1 MKAIRSYILA
11 ALVLTAAAAVACTV
25 EDQPSQI
32 KNKVTFVAS
41 LSPRGAGSRALSDPG
56 DGTLASSW
64 TVGEELSL
72 QYDNTSSQR
81 VEAVATVTSVES
93 DGSATITATL
103 ADPVS
108 CTASFCYPYSSCTL
122 NKPKSIFTDQTGT
135 LEDVS
140 ANYELVSGTGAIVVN
155 GTEATLPQSVEM
167 THETCVWKMSF
178 TDGSSDITPTITS
191 LTVSDGNND
200 YTVSPSGLST
210 IFVSM
215 YPTASSANVSIAATT
230 ASGTYSLSRSG
241 VTLEA
246 GKLYTSTG
254 VALSASSGD
263 PLEKALALKENT
275 YSVQKTGETAQVF
288 PLDPAYSQWYVGP
301 SYMDGTQEAIH
312 VEMMDEDPELMT
324 MGWFSGEFPPEV
336 ANQPTTVDE
345 DFCMK
350 YKWSSAKMGT
360 MRLSG
365 SNMLD
370 AHMGQGGNVKLDGR
384 SKFWIKV
391 KTGTKSYS
399 GDYQFLF
406 VFVFVNQ
413 TWDPDTESYIYG
425 DEYTICGNAT
435 LKELIADLDNFSLDY
450 PSSWVAP
457 GKSITLTA
465 SWTAGAKFDWSK
477 VTLNSQTRN
486 GASGEWFSWD
496 ASTQKLTATQSAENE
511 QVKLTFGYAGTD
523 MTDYI
528 TLYNGPGYSSFSLSM
543 QNSSADFILVENDP
557 AYGWGSDSIWLT
569 VDSWTPEGS
578 SFTGYGIEI
587 DPATENYNKLYYNP
601 YGKYVDFKK
610 GIPEGEFNLIF
621 RSVTDHNVKFTIPV
635 KVVHHKPTSFQIT
648 YKHSNGAFEPWTS
661 GGENGVCNYPMGMEV
676 GVITT
681 PEDAYWNWAY
691 VELAYDYDGFSFS
704 GMGGKEDHP
713 KIQRTTSNPG
723 GGTSYGTQ
731 IIFRLKYDNRKKS
744 EIYVNHN

>member
-1 MKAIRSYILA
+1 MKLFNLIPLLAIA
-11 ALVLTAAAAVACTV
+11 ALFAGCTPDVVVGNHEDVLTV
-25 EDQPSQI
+25 
-32 KNKVTFVAS
+32 
-41 LSPRGAGSRALSDPG
+41 SPTEQKISA
-56 DGTLASSW
+56 DG
-64 TVGEELSL
+64 
-72 QYDNTSSQR
+72 
-81 VEAVATVTSVES
+81 
-93 DGSATITATL
+93 
-103 ADPVS
+103 
-108 CTASFCYPYSSCTL
+108 TASFTFTFKL
-122 NKPKSIFTDQTGT
+122 LKPSNNNVKEPVDLKETKTVATIHF
-135 LEDVS
+135 
-140 ANYELVSGTGAIVVN
+140 
-155 GTEATLPQSVEM
+155 EATGGTVNPASATTDENGNVTVTFTASNPE
-167 THETCVWKMSF
+167 SF
-178 TDGSSDITPTITS
+178 TGG
-191 LTVSDGNND
+191 TVKGIVKSVKGKAADQQGN
-200 YTVSPSGLST
+200 LA
-210 IFVSM
+210 
-215 YPTASSANVSIAATT
+215 TATANV
-230 ASGTYSLSRSG
+230 LP
-241 VTLEA
+241 LA
-246 GKLYTSTG
+246 GG
-254 VALSASSGD
+254 GD
-263 PLEKALALKENT
+263 PIKKAEALKDNT
-275 YSVQKTGETAQVF
+275 YSIQKGDGTAQVF
-288 PLDPAYSQWYVGP
+288 DLPPQYSNWYVGS
-301 SYMDGTQEAIH
+301 SYMDGTKQAVH
-312 VEMMDEDPELMT
+312 VELMDEDSQEMT
-324 MGWFSGEFPPEV
+324 MGWFNGEIPPEV
-336 ANQPTTVDE
+336 ANKLTTINKEFYD
-345 DFCMK
+345 K
-350 YKWSSAKMGT
+350 YPWAAAKMGT
-360 MRLSG
+360 FRLG
-365 SNMLD
+365 QDKTLD
-370 AHMGQGGNVKLDGR
+370 CHVGNGGNVKLDG
-384 SKFWIKV
+384 SSQFWLKEK
-391 KTGTKSYS
+391 KTKAYS
-399 GDYQFLF
+399 GEYQFLF
-406 VFVFVNQ
+406 VFVFANQ
-413 TWDPDTESYIYG
+413 VYDPETDSYVSDG

-435 LKELIADLDNFSLDY
+435 VQELVADLSYFSLNY
-450 PSSWVAP
+450 ESNWVVP
-457 GKSITLTA
+457 GQSVTITA
-465 SWTAGAKFDWSK
+465 NWTPGAQFDWSK
-477 VTLNSQTRN
+477 VKLDSQSCN
-486 GASGEWFSWD
+486 GRSGEWFSWD

-713 KIQRTTSNPG
+713 KLQRTKSNPG

>member
-11 ALVLTAAAAVACTV
+11 ALVLTAAAAVACTA

-108 CTASFCYPYSSCTL
+108 CTAGFCYPYSSCTL

-155 GTEATLPQSVEM
+155 GAEATLPQGVEM
-167 THETCVWKMSF
+167 THETCVWKLSF
-178 TDGSSDITPTITS
+178 TDGTSDITPTITG

-210 IFVSM
+210 IYMSM
-215 YPTASSANVSIAATT
+215 YPTAASATLSLTATT
-230 ASGTYSLSRSG
+230 SSGTYSLSRSG
-241 VTLEA
+241 VALEA
-246 GKLYTSTG
+246 GKLYTSSG

-263 PLEKALALKENT
+263 PLDKALALKDNT

-288 PLDPAYSQWYVGP
+288 PFDPAYSQWYVGP

-324 MGWFSGEFPPEV
+324 MGWFSGEFPPELV
-336 ANQPTTVDE
+336 DQPTTVDE
-345 DFCMK
+345 DFCAK

-360 MRLSG
+360 MRLPG

-391 KTGTKSYS
+391 KPGTKSYS

-406 VFVFVNQ
+406 VFVFTNQ
-413 TWDPDTESYIYG
+413 TWDQDTESYIDG
-425 DEYTICGNAT
+425 DEYTICGNAI
-435 LKELIADLDNFSLDY
+435 LKELIADLDYFSLNY
-450 PSSWVAP
+450 SSDWAAP
-457 GKSITLTA
+457 GQSINLTA
-465 SWTAGAKFDWSK
+465 SWTAGATFDWNK
-477 VTLNSQTRN
+477 
-486 GASGEWFSWD
+486 
-496 ASTQKLTATQSAENE
+496 
-511 QVKLTFGYAGTD
+511 VKLTSQTSQGRSGNWFTWDSSTHTLYAAESAGNEMVTLEFGYTGTE
-523 MTDYI
+523 MKYSMS
-528 TLYNGPGYSSFSLSM
+528 LYNGPGYTSFTVSPEVLVAENEPQGWSS
-543 QNSSADFILVENDP
+543 ND
-557 AYGWGSDSIWLT
+557 YVYIS
-569 VDSWTPEGS
+569 VDSWTPDNGS
-578 SFTGYGIEI
+578 SSFNYHSIEL
-587 DPATENYNKLYYNP
+587 DPASDYYDKLDYNP
-601 YGKYVDFKK
+601 YGPYINFNHT
-610 GIPEGEFNLIF
+610 IPVGQFNLIL
-621 RSVTDHNVKFTIPV
+621 RSKTDHSVKFTVPV
-635 KVVHHKPTSFQIT
+635 KMVRHKVTSFTLKPHQFSLYYGLT
-648 YKHSNGAFEPWTS
+648 NGQVLDVEYQPADATWDWTDLELMPGSDESFNYNPSSHSIAIDQLAPYADS
-661 GGENGVCNYPMGMEV
+661 QVHGVQV
-676 GVITT
+676 G
-681 PEDAYWNWAY
+681 
-691 VELAYDYDGFSFS
+691 
-704 GMGGKEDHP
+704 
-713 KIQRTTSNPG
+713 
-723 GGTSYGTQ
+723 
-731 IIFRLKYDNRKKS
+731 FRLKSNHKLTD
-744 EIYVNHN
+744 YVYVDKNV